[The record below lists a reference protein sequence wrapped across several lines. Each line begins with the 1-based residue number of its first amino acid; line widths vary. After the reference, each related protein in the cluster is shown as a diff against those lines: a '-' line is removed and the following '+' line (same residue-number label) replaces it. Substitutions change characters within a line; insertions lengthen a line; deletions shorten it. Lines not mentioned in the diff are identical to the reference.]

1 MEVALPSANLSS
13 EGGPLIREGQIRG
26 EDLPEGGADGP
37 LTLTEGGVDGPLT
50 LAEGGVDGP
59 RAPYHMSLEWLRT
72 INEDQA
78 ATYLMNVA
86 GLGRKS
92 TG

>member
-1 MEVALPSANLSS
+1 MQLQLSQEHTEVALPTANLSS
-13 EGGPLIREGQIRG
+13 EGGPLILEGQIRG
-26 EDLPEGGADGP
+26 EDLPSGGVVG
-37 LTLTEGGVDGPLT
+37 TLAVTEGGVD
-50 LAEGGVDGP
+50 
-59 RAPYHMSLEWLRT
+59 APQAAYHMSLEWLRT